1 MKFEKFLKA
10 FVIPST
16 NVELAKLDAHLLAD
30 IGFNT
35 ANARTNTIRVPLE
48 SGIRLV

>member
-1 MKFEKFLKA
+1 MKFENLLKA
-10 FVIPST
+10 FATLSA
-16 NVELAKLDAHLLAD
+16 NNELAKLDAHLLAD

-35 ANARTNTIRVPLE
+35 ANARTNTIRIPAE